1 MFENVL
7 RHPLKTQ
14 QQWTFKS
21 QICSLASAVA
31 VKIMKLYCLLFYYL
45 WGFIENTKR
54 LPVFK
59 LKIDFS
65 LWDLYGKV
73 LRHYIFNI
81 LIASQRKKFKC
92 LFTYQAAV
100 NELWFGKGN
109 YNGAIPAHA
118 KAGIGEERGGF
129 WTLGHKFLKTLRRQ
143 SCT

>member
-65 LWDLYGKV
+65 L
-73 LRHYIFNI
+73 
-81 LIASQRKKFKC
+81 
-92 LFTYQAAV
+92 
-100 NELWFGKGN
+100 
-109 YNGAIPAHA
+109 
-118 KAGIGEERGGF
+118 
-129 WTLGHKFLKTLRRQ
+129 
-143 SCT
+143 